1 MKQQKYDLVNRT
13 GTFYLQIVFAL
24 GWSLAPTETVAA
36 PTTLQ

>member
-13 GTFYLQIVFAL
+13 GTFYLQIVFGL